1 MTGFLA
7 YFILVVKNYCREN
20 NLAFKALLILND
32 APGPRDN
39 FNDIDQ
45 NVKLF

>member
-1 MTGFLA
+1 
-7 YFILVVKNYCREN
+7 
-20 NLAFKALLILND
+20 LAFKALLILND

-45 NVKLF
+45 NVKLFWVLTPSCYSNQ